1 MRLELSE
8 AQLDAL
14 NEVGT
19 IGAGHA
25 STALSQMTTKKILIK
40 VPTTNIVELER
51 VPEIIGGAER
61 LIVGTFFQIL
71 GDVRGDI
78 MLVFTKEQAIY
89 LANTLLGKE
98 GDPEFL
104 TEEKESA
111 LKELGNIL
119 VGSYL
124 NALSALTGLTSLLSV
139 PHLSYDMAGAVVD
152 PLIVELAQK
161 VEDVLVIE
169 TEFIFTSK
177 ASAAKLFVF
186 FDSESFSTILKA
198 IGMDK
203 GDPHGPTE

>member
-203 GDPHGPTE
+203 G